1 MNYRNPQA
9 QYHLGKIFFKGKGK
23 GEKFYT
29 SHDSFNSQQKKGN
42 PFVQTML
49 GNMFLQEGK
58 IICGMAML
66 TAAYKKANVKDRNW
80 IRLLLFVMNL
90 RDVQ

>member
-1 MNYRNPQA
+1 
-9 QYHLGKIFFKGKGK
+9 
-23 GEKFYT
+23 
-29 SHDSFNSQQKKGN
+29 
-42 PFVQTML
+42 ML